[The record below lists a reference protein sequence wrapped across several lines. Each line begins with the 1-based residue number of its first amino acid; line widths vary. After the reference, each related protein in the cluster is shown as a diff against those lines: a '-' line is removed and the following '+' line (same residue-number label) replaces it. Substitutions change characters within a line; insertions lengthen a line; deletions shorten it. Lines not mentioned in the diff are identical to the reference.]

1 MALRPVSGVPQYKI
15 VTRMPL
21 ATIAL
26 LCKQTTDN
34 FRTRPPP
41 DRVTGYYLLLITSIS
56 RLLKMLS
63 MCYCDDDDTH
73 Y

>member
-1 MALRPVSGVPQYKI
+1 MALRQGSGVPQCNV

-26 LCKQTTDN
+26 ICKQNTDN

-41 DRVTGYYLLLITSIS
+41 ELHMAPSIG
-56 RLLKMLS
+56 
-63 MCYCDDDDTH
+63 
-73 Y
+73 